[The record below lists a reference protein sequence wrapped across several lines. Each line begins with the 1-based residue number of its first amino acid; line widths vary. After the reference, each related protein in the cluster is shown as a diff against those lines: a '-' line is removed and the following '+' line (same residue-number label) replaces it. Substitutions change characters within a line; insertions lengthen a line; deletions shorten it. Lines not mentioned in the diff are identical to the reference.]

1 MNGNIDW
8 SKLITKA
15 MKQTAAIMIVIAG
28 VTAEQARL
36 KAIADRII
44 QPLQDDHDTGDATD
58 EDEALLIAWKR
69 YRSALAKV
77 QLQPGYPNGVA
88 WPVTPA

>member
-1 MNGNIDW
+1 MSGNIDW

-15 MKQTAAIMIVIAG
+15 MKQTAATMIVIAG

-77 QLQPGYPNGVA
+77 QLQAGYPQKVD
-88 WPVTPA
+88 WPVTPK